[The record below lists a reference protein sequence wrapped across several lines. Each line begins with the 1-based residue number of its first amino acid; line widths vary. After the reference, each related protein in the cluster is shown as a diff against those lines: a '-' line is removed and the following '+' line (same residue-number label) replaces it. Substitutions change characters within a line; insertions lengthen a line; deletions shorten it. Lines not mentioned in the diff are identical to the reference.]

1 MEGSCGGQ
9 QVIASEGVGMD
20 FSMATTPEEDSF
32 RREVQQFLVSEK
44 EDIDIMANSRGFS
57 GDESHQA
64 TRRLAR
70 KMGEK
75 GWLSLTWPEQ
85 YGGRGPA
92 GIPLKLVLTEEMS
105 KVGMNGVN
113 GFGLEMLAPI
123 LLAYGT
129 EEQKRKHLIPLG
141 KGEVFWCEGF
151 SEPNAGSD
159 LFSLQTR
166 AVDDGD
172 SFVVTGQ
179 KIWTTG
185 AHRSDWGFFLVRTD
199 PDASKKHLGVSFL
212 LIDMKS
218 KGITLRPIQNMA
230 GTFDFCETF
239 LDEVR
244 VPKENLVGGLNQGA
258 RVAGA
263 LLNAERSSLILVGRG
278 ARRSVDRLVK
288 YLKESERSGALRG
301 DKSVWLYRLAEVAMK
316 AEIAGLFGKY
326 AYWLQS
332 QKRDYTLMASLGKVF
347 SSELNQQITELG
359 TQLLG
364 LRGQLMRG
372 SKWAWS
378 EGIIGQTYLTSHQSR
393 ILGGSSEIQRTTIAT
408 RGLGL
413 PRR

>member
-1 MEGSCGGQ
+1 
-9 QVIASEGVGMD
+9 MD
-20 FSMATTPEEDSF
+20 FSIASTPEEEAF
-32 RREVQQFLVSEK
+32 RREVQEFLRK
-44 EDIDIMANSRGFS
+44 ESAEIDIITNSRGS
-57 GDESHQA
+57 YSDEGNFA
-64 TRRLAR
+64 VRRMAR
-70 KMGEK
+70 KLGER
-75 GWLSLTWPEQ
+75 GWLSLTWPEE

-92 GIPLKLVLTEEMS
+92 GIPLKLVFSEETS
-105 KVGMNGVN
+105 KVNLPGVN

-123 LLAYGT
+123 LLANGT

-141 KGEVFWCEGF
+141 RGEVFWCEGF

-159 LFSLQTR
+159 LFALQTR

-172 SFVVTGQ
+172 SFVVNGQ

-199 PDASKKHLGVSFL
+199 PNAPRKHLGISFL

-218 KGITLRPIQNMA
+218 PGVTLRPIQNMA
-230 GTFDFCETF
+230 GAFDFCETF
-239 LDEVR
+239 LDNVR
-244 VPKENLVGGLNQGA
+244 VPKENLVGKLNDGA

-278 ARRSVDRLVK
+278 ARRSVDRLVR
-288 YLKESERSGALRG
+288 YIRESESNGALRG
-301 DKSVWLYRLAEVAMK
+301 QKDLWLYKLADVAIK
-316 AEIAGLFGKY
+316 SEIAGLFGKY

-332 QKRDYTLMASLGKVF
+332 QGRDYTLMASLGKVF
-347 SSELNQQITELG
+347 SSELNQQITDLG

-364 LRGQLMRG
+364 LHGQLMRG
-372 SKWAWS
+372 SKHAW
-378 EGIIGQTYLTSHQSR
+378 EDGIIGQTYLTSHQSR
-393 ILGGSSEIQRTTIAT
+393 LLGGSSEIQRTTIAT